1 MYRAPDLPSW
11 YSIKHFIRSRNIFH
25 SKCGAA
31 GSRLRIEWPYHVPHY
46 PKAAGLI
53 ERWNGLLK
61 LWCQLGNNTV
71 KGWSSIL
78 QSGVYVFNQRLL
90 HSVFFFFF
98 FSFPIIRIKEWKQN
112 WLLSLLYLITA
123 CRFVASLSGNFGLC
137 SFGDFSTQ
145 ECIASTRAYDGPTK
159 LEDENFIFGSLC
171 YKVKK
176 EKREVS

>member
-1 MYRAPDLPSW
+1 MYRVPDLPSW

-31 GSRLRIEWPYHVPHY
+31 GSCLRIEWPYHVPHY

-90 HSVFFFFF
+90 HSMFFFFF
-98 FSFPIIRIKEWKQN
+98 FLPHNQNQGTEAKLVTLIIIPNNCLQIRCLSFWQL
-112 WLLSLLYLITA
+112 WALLVW
-123 CRFVASLSGNFGLC
+123 RF
-137 SFGDFSTQ
+137 
-145 ECIASTRAYDGPTK
+145 
-159 LEDENFIFGSLC
+159 
-171 YKVKK
+171 
-176 EKREVS
+176 

>member
-1 MYRAPDLPSW
+1 MFL
-11 YSIKHFIRSRNIFH
+11 IRGCCTACFV
-25 SKCGAA
+25 
-31 GSRLRIEWPYHVPHY
+31 L
-46 PKAAGLI
+46 
-53 ERWNGLLK
+53 
-61 LWCQLGNNTV
+61 
-71 KGWSSIL
+71 
-78 QSGVYVFNQRLL
+78 
-90 HSVFFFFF
+90 F